1 MSGGLGMERRRGA
14 QQHAGSRPAG
24 SRVKA
29 AALRP
34 SREVERRQV
43 ADIQRARMLSAMTE
57 LARQHGVD
65 GVTVA
70 HVVARAGVSRRTF
83 YELFEDREDCFLTAL
98 DQGLGQLA
106 TVVLP
111 AYESQSGWSDRIRAG
126 LTALLEFFD
135 EEPGTAALC
144 VVDALGAGPRAL
156 ELRSRILDSV
166 IAAVGQGRQEAL
178 PQELQVLNELTA
190 EGAVGAVLGV
200 LHARLQGRSHKPLSG
215 LRGQLMSMIVLPY
228 LGPREAAIELTR
240 PAPAARRAR
249 HARRDPLKGLDMRL
263 TYRTMR
269 VLSAVAANP
278 GLSNR
283 GVAREAGVTD
293 QGQISKLLQRL
304 EHLGLIRNAGEG
316 SGKGEP
322 NAWTLTHKGEELEQ
336 AVRARA
342 QH

>member
-1 MSGGLGMERRRGA
+1 MR
-14 QQHAGSRPAG
+14 
-24 SRVKA
+24 A
-29 AALRP
+29 AVLRP
-34 SREVERRQV
+34 SREMERRQV
-43 ADIQRARMLSAMTE
+43 ADIQRARMLAAMTE
-57 LARQHGVD
+57 LAREHGVD
-65 GVTVA
+65 SVTVA

-106 TVVLP
+106 AVVLP
-111 AYESQSGWSDRIRAG
+111 AYENQSGWSDRISAG

-156 ELRSRILDSV
+156 ELRSRILKSV

-178 PQELQVLNELTA
+178 PQEREALNELTA

-200 LHARLQGRSHKPLSG
+200 LHARLQGRSPRPLSG
-215 LRGQLMSMIVLPY
+215 LRGQLMSIVVLPY
-228 LGPREAAIELTR
+228 LGPRAAAVELTR
-240 PAPAARRAR
+240 PVPATRKAR

-269 VLSAVAANP
+269 VLAAVAANP

-322 NAWTLTHKGEELEQ
+322 NAWVLTPKGEELEQ

-342 QH
+342 QR